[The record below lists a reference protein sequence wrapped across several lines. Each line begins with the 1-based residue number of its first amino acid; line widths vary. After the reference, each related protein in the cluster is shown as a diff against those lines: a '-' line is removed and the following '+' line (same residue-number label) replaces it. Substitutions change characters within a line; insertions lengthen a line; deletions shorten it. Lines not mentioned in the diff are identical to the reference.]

1 VSLRDEAVVASG
13 RPGYRSK
20 IHRILET
27 LDGEERDEVIALVWD
42 PDPEIRATGVAR
54 VLTRHYGHLVGPV
67 TDNQVTEHRNNQPR
81 PE

>member
-1 VSLRDEAVVASG
+1 MGLRDEAVELSG

-20 IHRILET
+20 IHRIIDS
-27 LDGEERDEVIALVWD
+27 LDGDDREEVISLVWD
-42 PDPEIRATGVAR
+42 LDPDIKATGVAR
-54 VLTRHYGHLVGPV
+54 VLTKHFGHLVGPV